1 MGYYTP
7 EQAVTK
13 ICPYLTMGG
22 RMENCKAGACM
33 LWRWQDGVGP
43 DDVESESLAQPPEP
57 PPIPT
62 VFVGFCGIGGH
73 PGQDKAK
80 PKDTSKTA
88 SYDSASD
95 RPALS

>member
-7 EQAVTK
+7 EQATTK

-22 RMENCKAGACM
+22 HMHRCIVGRCM
-33 LWRWQDGVGP
+33 CWRWEDGIGP
-43 DDVESESLAQPPEP
+43 GDAPPTEP
-57 PPIPT
+57 PT
-62 VFVGFCGIGGH
+62 VYAGYCGIAGF
-73 PGQDKAK
+73 PGQDVAK